1 MTIASSLSLLSAI
14 YEITVTEFNDDFVK
28 YIYSSGGSGMSG
40 RKWFLDVEVGQ
51 VWKMSC
57 NGALVVECVRVL

>member
-1 MTIASSLSLLSAI
+1 MNI

-28 YIYSSGGSGMSG
+28 YTYSSDGSGMSG
-40 RKWFLDVEVGQ
+40 KKWFPDVQVGQ

-57 NGALVVECVRVL
+57 NGALVVECVRVR